1 MTHSP
6 SSITTQEKRKYYVWI
21 PLFTSFLAVVLTS
34 LWLVSIPSF
43 THIAGLTAG
52 FYIGSLLTAK
62 RSIKQE
68 RALREKP
75 GTYAQ
80 KRNTVLLAAVLSII
94 FAVTI
99 IRFFILI

>member
-1 MTHSP
+1 MDP
-6 SSITTQEKRKYYVWI
+6 SIHQFSCRCANILMACI
-21 PLFTSFLAVVLTS
+21 DSFLH
-34 LWLVSIPSF
+34 
-43 THIAGLTAG
+43 HIAGLTAG

-62 RSIKQE
+62 RSIKKE

-80 KRNTVLLAAVLSII
+80 KRNTVLLAAVLSIV

-99 IRFFILI
+99 IRFFMLI